1 MIEAIILDWGGVIE
15 EGTDD
20 CFYREI
26 GKSNG
31 IAKENFLKIVHELEA
46 KYDTEP
52 DSSGFWEGIRKE
64 LNLVISDEKLIRAY
78 NSPEKIGIYENVYE
92 FVKTLSEEYNVYLL
106 SNQCAD
112 RTAHLREHN
121 DLSFFKETFFSSE
134 TRMFKSKPDTF
145 LYMLE
150 QIGVKGENSLF
161 IDNTRKWLYVAQE
174 AGLNSLLFTTLD
186 ELKSD
191 LNDYDIQSHAAVTY

>member
-20 CFYREI
+20 RFYREI
-26 GKSNG
+26 GKPNG
-31 IAKENFLKIVHELEA
+31 ITRDEFLKVVHPLEA

-52 DSSGFWEGIRKE
+52 DSSGFWEGIRRE
-64 LNLVISDEKLIRAY
+64 LDIDIPDEELIRAY
-78 NSPEKIGIYENVYE
+78 NCPEKIPHVYDFIKQLAE
-92 FVKTLSEEYNVYLL
+92 TYNVYLL

-112 RTAHLREHN
+112 RTAHIKAHN
-121 DLSFFKETFFSSE
+121 DLSFFKETFFSSD
-134 TRMFKSKPDTF
+134 TGMFKSSPDTF

-150 QIGVKGENSLF
+150 QISVKAENALF

-191 LNDYDIQSHAAVTY
+191 LNDYYIQSHAAVTY

>member
-31 IAKENFLKIVHELEA
+31 IAREEFLEVVHPLEA
-46 KYDTEP
+46 KYDTEL

-64 LNLVISDEKLIRAY
+64 LNLDISDEKLIGAY
-78 NSPEKIGIYENVYE
+78 NSPEKISHVYE
-92 FVKTLSEEYNVYLL
+92 FVKTLSEEYQVYLL

-112 RTAHLREHN
+112 RTAHIKAHN
-121 DLSFFKETFFSSE
+121 DLSFFKETFFSSD
-134 TRMFKSKPDTF
+134 TGMFKSSPDTF

-150 QIGVKGENSLF
+150 QIGVKAENALF